1 MGSKEL
7 NWEAV
12 CGDAVL
18 PGDNGEGQAS
28 IYPRLNVP
36 KFAILGEAKTE
47 MGQMRGFLLGCHL
60 GLKKNRGRGMA
71 SLREATFSQSEWSSV
86 SLTLS
91 IQQACVHRVWGAGY
105 EFSQRWV
112 LMIPNWL
119 TAIGLFKTGV
129 VMGSASALA
138 VSQTCGEPA

>member
-60 GLKKNRGRGMA
+60 GLKKKPRSRNGISERGHLFSERMVFSVTDTEHPA
-71 SLREATFSQSEWSSV
+71 SL
-86 SLTLS
+86 
-91 IQQACVHRVWGAGY
+91 C
-105 EFSQRWV
+105 
-112 LMIPNWL
+112 P
-119 TAIGLFKTGV
+119 
-129 VMGSASALA
+129 
-138 VSQTCGEPA
+138 